1 MELSKEFREEL
12 AEYFDWEYTN
22 IPNLEEPV
30 LMIFNYSPSNESSPF
45 SFAFS
50 LRGNPKCWISH
61 DKVKEVGDKAP
72 NRYPDYKDFNH
83 NRQKFYAYSVQAFEN
98 STFSDIAK
106 FKRVCNRLYANID
119 QGENG

>member
-1 MELSKEFREEL
+1 MELSEKFRAEL
-12 AEYFDWEYTN
+12 NEYFDWEYTN

-30 LMIFNYSPSNESSPF
+30 LIISNYSPSSELPPF

-50 LRGNPKCWISH
+50 LRRSPKCWISH
-61 DKVKEVGDKAP
+61 DKVKKVGNEAP

-83 NRQKFYAYSVQAFEN
+83 TGQRFYAYSVRALEN
-98 STFSDIAK
+98 STFTDIAK
-106 FKRVCNRLYANID
+106 FKRVCDRLYANID